1 MIDRKF
7 PIGQLVLQED
17 YSRKEINEMIRI
29 IGSIPAEYAK
39 LVAGLH
45 DEDLLKT
52 YREGSWNIRQLVHHV
67 ADLQF
72 VHYLRMKKAIT
83 EPDYKEVTLID
94 MNAWAGT
101 PDSLNIPVSASMA
114 IFEGT
119 HERYAYLAGSL
130 TDDQL
135 AIRYYHP
142 LRNLWINQK
151 QALAMSVW
159 HVRHHLAHINLALG
173 NIE

>member
-1 MIDRKF
+1 MTDRKF
-7 PIGQLVLQED
+7 PIGKLVLQD
-17 YSRKEINEMIRI
+17 SYSKEE
-29 IGSIPAEYAK
+29 IGQLIEVIASIPAEYRK
-39 LVAGLH
+39 RVADLS

-83 EPDYKEVTLID
+83 EPDYREVTLID

-101 PDSLNIPVSASMA
+101 PDSLNMPVAPSLAL
-114 IFEGT
+114 FEGT
-119 HERYAYLAGSL
+119 HARYAYMAGALSEE
-130 TDDQL
+130 QL
-135 AIRYYHP
+135 AIRYYHAP
-142 LRNLWINQK
+142 RNFWFDQA

-159 HVRHHLAHINLALG
+159 HTRHHLAHIDLALG
-173 NIE
+173 NIG

>member
-1 MIDRKF
+1 MTDRRY
-7 PIGQLVLQED
+7 PIGPVALKET
-17 YSRKEINEMIRI
+17 YSDDEVREFIRVI
-29 IGSIPAEYAK
+29 AEIPAEYRK
-39 LVAGLH
+39 RVGDLL

-83 EPDYKEVTLID
+83 EPDYHEVTLID
-94 MNAWAGT
+94 MNAWAFT
-101 PDSLNIPVSASMA
+101 PDSLNVPIEASLA
-114 IFEGT
+114 ILEGT
-119 HERYAYLAGSL
+119 HARYAYLAGTL
-130 TDDQL
+130 NDEQFARRYLHPIRGFWLDQ
-135 AIRYYHP
+135 R
-142 LRNLWINQK
+142 

-159 HVRHHLAHINLALG
+159 HVKHHLAHIDLALG

>member
-1 MIDRKF
+1 MTDRRF
-7 PIGQLVLQED
+7 PIGPIALKES
-17 YSRKEINEMIRI
+17 YSDDEIREFIRI
-29 IGSIPAEYAK
+29 IAEVPAEYRKRIAK
-39 LVAGLH
+39 LP

-52 YREGSWNIRQLVHHV
+52 YREGSWNIRQLIHHV

-83 EPDYKEVTLID
+83 ELDYNEVTLVD
-94 MNAWAGT
+94 MNAWACT
-101 PDSLNIPVSASMA
+101 PDSLNAPVEASLA

-119 HERYAYLAGSL
+119 HARYAYLAGTLSEA
-130 TDDQL
+130 QF
-135 AIRYYHP
+135 ARKYYHP
-142 LRNLWINQK
+142 LRGFWIDQR

-159 HVRHHLAHINLALG
+159 HVQHHLAHIDLALG

>member
-1 MIDRKF
+1 MTDRRY
-7 PIGQLVLQED
+7 PIGPIALKD
-17 YSRKEINEMIRI
+17 AYSDEEIREFIRI
-29 IGSIPAEYAK
+29 IAEIPAEYRK
-39 LVAGLH
+39 RVENLS
-45 DEDLLKT
+45 DEDLRKT
-52 YREGSWNIRQLVHHV
+52 YREGSWNIRQLIHHV

-83 EPDYKEVTLID
+83 EPDYDEVTLID

-101 PDSLNIPVSASMA
+101 PDSLNVPIEASLA

-119 HERYAYLAGSL
+119 HARYAYLAGTL
-130 TDDQL
+130 NEEQF
-135 AIRYYHP
+135 ARKYYHP
-142 LRNLWINQK
+142 TRKFWFDQK

-159 HVRHHLAHINLALG
+159 HVKHHLAHIDLALG